1 MKAVVVIVLVGVLG
15 LALVVSAL
23 GDAGVPALAPSGLAD
38 AVVPADYLSLDEA
51 AAATCPG
58 LSWAVL
64 AAIASVESGFGSD
77 GLPGVHSGLN
87 AAGIAEGPMQFEPAS
102 FAEYDHPVPPDPAP
116 TPGETGPPSPYDPT
130 AAVYAAARMLCAN
143 GVGTDPAGAIYAYNH
158 SAAYVSQVLDLADS
172 FGQVP
177 AGTPRPAGTE
187 AANWALSQVGQ
198 PYVWGGAD
206 PASGFDC
213 SGLVRWAYARAGV
226 VLPRVAQAQFDAG
239 PAVPLGA
246 ALVEGD
252 LVFFGPDV
260 AHVDHVGIY
269 IGAGLMVDAPHAG
282 ASVRIESYA
291 WGDYLG
297 ATAPGASG

>member
-1 MKAVVVIVLVGVLG
+1 MKAVVVIVLVGALG

-23 GDAGVPALAPSGLAD
+23 GDAGVPTLTPSGLAD
-38 AVVPADYLSLDEA
+38 AVVPADYLGLDEA

-64 AAIASVESGFGSD
+64 AAIGSVESGFGSD
-77 GLPGVHSGLN
+77 GLPGVRSGAN
-87 AAGIAEGPMQFEPAS
+87 FAGAEGPMQFEPVT
-102 FAEYDHPVPPDPAP
+102 FAAYDHPVPADPAP
-116 TPGETGPPSPYDPT
+116 TPGQSGPPSPYDPA

-143 GVGTDPAGAIYAYNH
+143 GVGTDPAGAVYAYNH
-158 SAAYVSQVLDLADS
+158 SGAYVSEILDLAERL
-172 FGQVP
+172 GQNP
-177 AGTPRPAGTE
+177 PGRPSPAGTE
-187 AANWALSQVGQ
+187 AADWALSQLGQ

-226 VLPRVAQAQFDAG
+226 VLARVAQAQFDAG
-239 PAVPLGA
+239 PAVPPGGP
-246 ALVEGD
+246 LVEGD

-282 ASVRIESYA
+282 ASVRVESYA
-291 WGDYLG
+291 WPDYLG
-297 ATAPGASG
+297 ATAPAAPG